1 MKKSIFVFFLMLLS
15 VASAAFADGYE
26 WAPVVLVLPESRMVP
41 GQCWAGS
48 SEFSPSGAVVGAVVG
63 GFIGRGIDRLED
75 NRRWRRSNWAVT
87 GAVTGA
93 VVGMGGG
100 QSVRCDASSVASGFN
115 VTYEYHGQRQTEWM
129 RERPG
134 DVVRVYVRSVVSAAP
149 Q

>member
-1 MKKSIFVFFLMLLS
+1 MKKIFVFFLVLLP

-26 WAPVVLVLPESRMVP
+26 WAPVVLVLPESRMVS
-41 GQCWAGS
+41 GQCISVDNGP
-48 SEFSPSGAVVGAVVG
+48 SPSGAIVGAVVG
-63 GFIGRGIDRLED
+63 GIIGRGIDRLEN

-93 VVGMGGG
+93 VVGMSGG
-100 QSVRCDASSVASGFN
+100 QSVRCDASSVTNGFN
-115 VTYEYHGQRQTEWM
+115 VTYEYQGRRQTEWM

-134 DVVRVYVRSVVSAAP
+134 DAVRVYVQSIVSAI